1 MNGVFHRKLFQPKG
15 RAARNKLAQL
25 GGIMASSP
33 ELIQAANP
41 TSAMPVRKTGVP
53 KKTNPLAPPPAPRPM
68 APAPMP
74 PNVPAPTTVAPN
86 VLGGPQQPKPQQP
99 AQPQKPKGYL
109 VGGSVDVGA
118 TPGTYSIKDMIQF
131 IPGFGLSVKR
141 LMDMY
146 GSEAEV
152 EKKVNEQ
159 INEVKNAASQDTP
172 EKVANLTLKAAG
184 EKPTEANKKEFART
198 VFGMKDVN
206 DIDEINR
213 RIADVAIA
221 SSIGKGPDAFAQ
233 AVLFGLGEFKKTASA
248 RAEAAAD
255 AAGGGFLDTEQG
267 KAALEVYLEKIK
279 NNEDPATVE
288 ENMNT
293 SMGDNIGTR
302 VRQAITGASGGG
314 SQPTF
319 SPEQRLAMVKDALQ
333 QQPENRKAILE
344 QAQKDGVNIEG
355 L

>member
-1 MNGVFHRKLFQPKG
+1 MNGVYNRKLFQPTK
-15 RAARNKLAQL
+15 RAARNKLAQM

-33 ELIQAANP
+33 ELMQAANP
-41 TSAMPVRKTGVP
+41 MAAMPVSPTGVP
-53 KKTNPLAPPPAPRPM
+53 KKTNPLAPPPVPRPM

-74 PNVPAPTTVAPN
+74 PKVPAPTTVAPN

-99 AQPQKPKGYL
+99 VQNPVQQKPKGYL

-118 TPGTYSIKDMIQF
+118 TPGTYSIKDMTAL
-131 IPGFGLSVKR
+131 IPGFGMSLNR
-141 LMDMY
+141 LLNMY

-152 EKKVNEQ
+152 EKKTNEK

-233 AVLFGLGEFKKTASA
+233 AVLFGLGEYKKTASA

-302 VRQAITGASGGG
+302 VRQAITGAQGNNTPSSGGFKVGQEAENPETGEVVVWNG
-314 SQPTF
+314 SSWQP
-319 SPEQRLAMVKDALQ
+319 K
-333 QQPENRKAILE
+333 
-344 QAQKDGVNIEG
+344 
-355 L
+355 

>member
-1 MNGVFHRKLFQPKG
+1 MNGVYNRKLFQPTK
-15 RAARNKLAQL
+15 RAARNKLAQM

-33 ELIQAANP
+33 ELMQAANP
-41 TSAMPVRKTGVP
+41 MAAMPVSPTGVP
-53 KKTNPLAPPPAPRPM
+53 KKMNPLAPPPAPRPM
-68 APAPMP
+68 GPGPMP
-74 PNVPAPTTVAPN
+74 PKVPAPTTVAPN

-99 AQPQKPKGYL
+99 VQNPVQQQKPTGYL
-109 VGGSVDVGA
+109 SGGPVDVGA
-118 TPGTYSIKDMIQF
+118 TPGTYTLAAMTAL
-131 IPGFGLSVKR
+131 IPGFAGAMTGLRR
-141 LMDMY
+141 LY
-146 GSEAEV
+146 GSDAEI
-152 EKKVNEQ
+152 EKKANEK
-159 INEVKNAASQDTP
+159 INEVKNAASQDSP

-233 AVLFGLGEFKKTASA
+233 AVLFGLGEYKKTASA

-302 VRQAITGASGGG
+302 VRQAITGAQGNNTPSSGGFKVGQEAENPETGEVVVWNG
-314 SQPTF
+314 SSWQP
-319 SPEQRLAMVKDALQ
+319 K
-333 QQPENRKAILE
+333 
-344 QAQKDGVNIEG
+344 
-355 L
+355 

>member
-1 MNGVFHRKLFQPKG
+1 VNGVYNRKLFQPTK
-15 RAARNKLAQL
+15 RAARNKLAQM

-33 ELIQAANP
+33 ELMQAANP
-41 TSAMPVRKTGVP
+41 MAAMPVSPTGVP
-53 KKTNPLAPPPAPRPM
+53 KKMNPLAPPPAPRPM
-68 APAPMP
+68 GPGPMA

-86 VLGGPQQPKPQQP
+86 MLGGPQQPKPQRPVQNP
-99 AQPQKPKGYL
+99 VQQQKPTGYL
-109 VGGSVDVGA
+109 AGGPVDVGA
-118 TPGTYSIKDMIQF
+118 TPGTYSIKDMTAL
-131 IPGFGLSVKR
+131 IPGFGLSLNR
-141 LMDMY
+141 MLSIY

-152 EKKVNEQ
+152 EKKANEK
-159 INEVKNAASQDTP
+159 IKEVQNAASQDSP

-248 RAEAAAD
+248 RAEAAAE

-302 VRQAITGASGGG
+302 VRQAITGAQGNNTPSSGGFKVGQEAENPETGEVVVWNG
-314 SQPTF
+314 SSWQP
-319 SPEQRLAMVKDALQ
+319 K
-333 QQPENRKAILE
+333 
-344 QAQKDGVNIEG
+344 
-355 L
+355 

>member
-1 MNGVFHRKLFQPKG
+1 M
-15 RAARNKLAQL
+15 
-25 GGIMASSP
+25 
-33 ELIQAANP
+33 
-41 TSAMPVRKTGVP
+41 
-53 KKTNPLAPPPAPRPM
+53 
-68 APAPMP
+68 
-74 PNVPAPTTVAPN
+74 
-86 VLGGPQQPKPQQP
+86 LGGPQQPKPQQP
-99 AQPQKPKGYL
+99 VQNPVQQQPKGYL

-118 TPGTYSIKDMIQF
+118 TPGTYSIKDMTAL
-131 IPGFGLSVKR
+131 IPGFGLSLNR
-141 LMDMY
+141 MLNIY

-152 EKKVNEQ
+152 EKKANEK

-233 AVLFGLGEFKKTASA
+233 AVLFGLGEYKKTASA

-255 AAGGGFLDTEQG
+255 SAGGGFLDTEQG

-293 SMGDNIGTR
+293 SMGNNIGTR
-302 VRQAITGASGGG
+302 VRESITGGSGGG

-333 QQPENRKAILE
+333 QQPENREAILK